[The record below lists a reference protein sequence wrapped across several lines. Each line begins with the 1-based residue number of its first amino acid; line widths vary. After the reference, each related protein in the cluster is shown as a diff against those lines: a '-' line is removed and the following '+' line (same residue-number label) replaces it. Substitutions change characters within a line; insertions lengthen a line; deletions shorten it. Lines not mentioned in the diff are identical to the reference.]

1 MHRHPGKLVPRPRS
15 ARRPFPLLAF
25 AALLLLLS
33 VTPSVLANTGGAVEA
48 GRLGAVLTRSTRL
61 LERRLRPPAS
71 RLARELPGE
80 AKRLAALREPAS
92 TTQDQIG
99 IALGELRQVSA
110 LAGLDP
116 HYLPALL
123 AAGRAF
129 VAVSGKDPLTGTT
142 IDPEYTGLAAELA
155 ASEAALTGLAGD
167 AGKAG
172 AAVKRLTREL
182 SQARRHVRRLER
194 RLRTAGAGAR
204 RR

>member
-1 MHRHPGKLVPRPRS
+1 MLRQPGELVPRPRS

-25 AALLLLLS
+25 AALLLLS
-33 VTPSVLANTGGAVEA
+33 VAPPVLANTRGAGEA

-61 LERRLRPPAS
+61 LEGRLRPPVS
-71 RLARELPGE
+71 RLARKLPGE

-92 TTQDQIG
+92 TTQEQIG
-99 IALGELRQVSA
+99 IALGELRQVGA
-110 LAGLDP
+110 PAGLDP
-116 HYLPALL
+116 HYLPALV

-142 IDPEYTGLAAELA
+142 IDPEYAGLPAELA
-155 ASEAALTGLAGD
+155 ASEAALTGFAGD
-167 AGKAG
+167 AGKAS

-194 RLRTAGAGAR
+194 RLRSAGAGAR
-204 RR
+204 RG